1 MDHEIDALE
10 RAAGIETAEQRAV
23 FWRQFG
29 HLSPPDM
36 LSAGRD
42 ALMQLARSTEGNRS
56 AAALQV
62 EPDKAKSPRPLWLK
76 ILIWPLKVIL
86 AIIRKMVLFILIYG
100 LPFAL
105 LCRFTGIIV
114 ALFGVMA
121 LAMVIDGKPE
131 AMPLWQVGLVFLG
144 SAFMWG
150 IAAGWQKLLDLMLPE
165 DEILIQ
171 PYN

>member
-1 MDHEIDALE
+1 MDFEIDALE

-36 LSAGRD
+36 LSHGRK
-42 ALMQLARSTEGNRS
+42 ALMQLARSTEGNRNVS
-56 AAALQV
+56 ALQV
-62 EPDKAKSPRPLWLK
+62 EPIKAKSSRPLWLK
-76 ILIWPLKVIL
+76 ILIWPFWAAYRI
-86 AIIRKMVLFILIYG
+86 ARQMFLFVLIYG

-105 LCRFTGIIV
+105 LCRFTGFIV
-114 ALFGVMA
+114 ALFGLIA
-121 LAMVIDGKPE
+121 LAMVLDGKPE

-144 SAFMWG
+144 AAYMWG
-150 IAAGWQKLLDLMLPE
+150 IAAGWQWLLNRMLPD